1 MIEIIVQTSYSGMFN
16 DIWRF
21 RTADEMA
28 RVVIDRERL
37 GMILRVIQISG
48 SGMDIARYAMEMDN
62 GDFNATAEEM
72 HKLVTSAVWNVTQ

>member
-62 GDFNATAEEM
+62 GDFNATTEEM